1 MARANAPRFVP
12 VRRRSG
18 LMSRCGEP
26 DKHQTLSGAAS
37 CLKIRSRSWPH
48 STHSKTEKVECFDQ
62 GTPHGRDWWGN
73 GGLRT
78 VKAAGD
84 RTRPCGRQRSRR
96 SSSFLS
102 VKRFRNGGLVG
113 TAMALFVG
121 FLEQAAA
128 HAAEFGAVRFVAIRS
143 TSGQLIRRSTENTS
157 STRLR
162 FRVDRRS
169 ILRAPVCRTYT
180 R

>member
-1 MARANAPRFVP
+1 MTGPRPSLWMCRFSSKNGTHKFAPRFVP

-62 GTPHGRDWWGN
+62 DSPHGRDRWGN

-96 SSSFLS
+96 SLVSFRLS
-102 VKRFRNGGLVG
+102 DFG
-113 TAMALFVG
+113 TAALS
-121 FLEQAAA
+121 ARRWPCSSASSNRRR
-128 HAAEFGAVRFVAIRS
+128 HTPRS
-143 TSGQLIRRSTENTS
+143 RRSP
-157 STRLR
+157 LR
-162 FRVDRRS
+162 CYP
-169 ILRAPVCRTYT
+169 IN
-180 R
+180 